1 MVCNYAYEV
10 DCGDRPI
17 PGVSTTTSASTE
29 STTTVTT
36 TAGTTTASTSTAS
49 TTTASTTTTTGNFA
63 DSLLFV
69 TDSYIPVI
77 RSELT
82 LYKGCVN
89 VANEGHSQY
98 FEWPSLATFSQPFYS
113 VNSLIIIHSNPHG
126 SDHDPLL
133 LDSLVQIKL

>member
-63 DSLLFV
+63 DTV
-69 TDSYIPVI
+69 RV
-77 RSELT
+77 
-82 LYKGCVN
+82 
-89 VANEGHSQY
+89 
-98 FEWPSLATFSQPFYS
+98 PS
-113 VNSLIIIHSNPHG
+113 
-126 SDHDPLL
+126 
-133 LDSLVQIKL
+133 